1 MRLPIAAMV
10 ILIIV
15 SVLADL
21 YILKDIRQYCK
32 SDKKN
37 IFSWIYLSISIVFWA
52 LIIVAVS
59 LPRTN
64 ATESILPAMWMI
76 YIFVSVY
83 IPKFLYIICSAIG
96 RIIFL
101 KRTKRNFGILPGIV
115 IAVIIFII
123 MWIGVFYT
131 RHDIVINRVE
141 IKSSKLPESF
151 NGFKIIQFSDTHVG
165 TWGNDTS
172 FVSKLVNE
180 INSQKP
186 DLILFTGDMVNR
198 ESSEAIPFKKIF
210 SRLKATHGVYAI
222 FGNHDY
228 AGYVKWPDPADA
240 NKDCAKLGKIIQDD
254 MGWKMLNNRS
264 TFITNGN
271 DSIVLIGV
279 ENWGEPPFNQL
290 GDLGKSYP
298 ESPDKLHGLNDNM
311 FKILMT
317 HNPMHWKQVATD
329 ISNID
334 LTLSGHTHAMQ
345 MMIKIGDFKWS
356 PSSLKYK
363 EWGGLYHDIAKDGT
377 PMNLYVNIGAGMVGM
392 PARLLDAKPEITV
405 FTLSPINP

>member
-1 MRLPIAAMV
+1 MV